1 MNLKF
6 FCLGFFL
13 LSAAIVSGQD
23 NQSTESIVVFDPL
36 FWKDQLKLDASQR
49 QKIKEINIEYYE
61 RLYAI
66 HEEPNRQK
74 VQARAAQ
81 SLLQRSEEIWRH
93 FTPGNGKNGKS
104 CGSRFMYPRERRRL
118 DFCHPR
124 AAVQHNRCVDNIPD
138 RRLRKV
144 F

>member
-13 LSAAIVSGQD
+13 LSAAIVSGQG

-81 SLLQRSEEIWRH
+81 SLLQRSEEIWET
-93 FTPGNGKNGKS
+93 F
-104 CGSRFMYPRERRRL
+104 YPR
-118 DFCHPR
+118 
-124 AAVQHNRCVDNIPD
+124 Q
-138 RRLRKV
+138 RKKWKKLWQQIYV
-144 F
+144 PQGTKET